1 MPANCQRLP
10 VSIAEMQSF
19 GLVFPVMLCISY
31 PVSKHMEITISCTK
45 LENDYQVKESL
56 LPKSELIHQHH
67 TCNTACCIIT
77 ERRPEIHQHHTCN
90 TACCIIT
97 ERRPELM
104 IHPGRRQKISP
115 RSQTECRV
123 INQVW
128 SMGCLHL
135 SAAVTSVSW
144 QIPPSQ
150 LCNNLLLC
158 F

>member
-1 MPANCQRLP
+1 MDNLSSFFPAIAVVIVLPQNACQQT
-10 VSIAEMQSF
+10 VSDYLLAVLKCSL
-19 GLVFPVMLCISY
+19 LVWYFLSCYAFPILFPNTWKELY
-31 PVSKHMEITISCTK
+31 CTK

-67 TCNTACCIIT
+67 TCNA
-77 ERRPEIHQHHTCN
+77 
-90 TACCIIT
+90 ACCIIT

-104 IHPGRRQKISP
+104 INCGRRQKISP

-123 INQVW
+123 IHQVW
-128 SMGCLHL
+128 SMGFLHL
-135 SAAVTSVSW
+135 SAAVSC
-144 QIPPSQ
+144 QIHSSQ